1 MAQGNLTALSLT
13 PHARRRIQK
22 RAIPQRAIDY
32 VLEFGRER
40 HSAGATKVYLD
51 RQTRHLMERE
61 VGRCEVARL
70 GHKLDIAVVVGDS
83 DWVVTTM
90 YRTRRNWR

>member
-1 MAQGNLTALSLT
+1 MAQGNIAALSLT
-13 PHARRRIQK
+13 PHARRRIQS

-32 VLEFGRER
+32 VLEFGRECR
-40 HSAGATKVYLD
+40 SAGATKVYLD
-51 RQTRHLMERE
+51 RQARQRLERE
-61 VGRCEVARL
+61 GGRTEIARL

-90 YRTRRNWR
+90 YRTRRTRH